1 MVWCLIHLVRCI
13 QGLKSCLFLV
23 NFHRLPPGITWYAI
37 EMWENQTKNLGM
49 GSRAEMGMCR
59 FGVHHKVYW
68 MVLEAMLRSAYKKV
82 KSNSTTL
89 HTSSWPI
96 SMNRCFKASYP
107 FLWDA
112 LTCRSTLGS
121 RVWSPCDVV
130 ILKGFM
136 SGGSEVSLHPRP
148 RAPSSAGDPR
158 KVANS
163 CWLVGAGSHPAET
176 PGGAV
181 FGGETRSF
189 KGLLPGQ
196 GLEVQERELWAR
208 DPSADKK
215 KVMHVSGTTF
225 FKSEWVWELWD

>member
-1 MVWCLIHLVRCI
+1 MNGPFAIVRLNNDGMMFNPFNSMYTRAI
-13 QGLKSCLFLV
+13 SYLFLV
-23 NFHRLPPGITWYAI
+23 DFHRLPPGITWYAI

-68 MVLEAMLRSAYKKV
+68 MVLEAMPRSAYKKV

-121 RVWSPCDVV
+121 RVWSPCDLV
-130 ILKGFM
+130 ILKGWQWAVAVRCHFTQ
-136 SGGSEVSLHPRP
+136 GPRP
-148 RAPSSAGDPR
+148 HLQLVTQGKWPTVAG
-158 KVANS
+158 
-163 CWLVGAGSHPAET
+163 WLVRAHTLQRRQVEQFLVEKPEVLKDSCL
-176 PGGAV
+176 V
-181 FGGETRSF
+181 
-189 KGLLPGQ
+189 KG
-196 GLEVQERELWAR
+196 
-208 DPSADKK
+208 
-215 KVMHVSGTTF
+215 
-225 FKSEWVWELWD
+225 